1 MFRLAPS
8 AYLRL
13 SDEAI
18 MVAEQ
23 FLGALPPSSRRLIQ
37 LVKLFGP
44 QARRYDPDLPF
55 DLLIVS
61 DDASITVRTGV
72 AIGVAAVESG
82 GIHTARLTTATAS
95 EYANASG
102 TLSRIRQ
109 NAEREGVDLWVR
121 AAPAVELSA

>member
-8 AYLRL
+8 ASLRL

-23 FLGALPPSSRRLIQ
+23 FLGALPPSSRRHIQ

-44 QARRYDPDLPF
+44 QARRYDPELPF
-55 DLLIVS
+55 DFLIVS

-72 AIGVAAVESG
+72 AIAVAAVESG
-82 GIHTARLTTATAS
+82 GLHSARITSATAS
-95 EYANASG
+95 EYQNASG

-121 AAPAVELSA
+121 PPAATELTA